1 LADDRRGSGRT
12 ITRAV
17 LYVVL
22 AAALVAWIVSM
33 GNVRNTSSSWISG
46 VVAGTVLVGLGAGRR
61 QGWGNSAGW
70 GMSTSRA
77 ILYVI
82 LMTVGIVVTVLGI
95 TFAEISVES
104 NPHPSSDYLVA
115 TFILVALVIAGGI
128 ALIALPASALA
139 RSRKRYLSRPAT
151 PAVAA
156 APSKPAAQGLAA
168 GVPADSD
175 AVAQIVLRS
184 KDVSAV
190 LKDLLAHDDG
200 THAPLPALLRN
211 IGLSSWEGVPVVSA
225 NRLARNNR
233 YWLLMRDEYAP
244 EVYDRFVTLEA
255 ALNMYGDIR
264 ARNAASGGRDTR
276 PLGEQ
281 VLGML
286 AATVDLEPAT
296 KVAQGVESEFVP
308 TQGGEWAARKHFA
321 DFAESVPTTFR
332 FQFSMQTNLDAGV
345 FLLEVEVPRPA
356 CFSIVSPDE
365 VGRVSRARAY
375 ALRVALLGAHGAFEA
390 GRFATV
396 VVNCREH
403 GSEETVLSLRLD
415 ATTMSQLRAVA
426 SSPGLDEGGF
436 PQGEA
441 VRASFGENGWFV
453 PVEPFLTSE
462 DPTAFPA
469 SRYREVELDASE
481 SPAELAEATGAH
493 RICDLGIYEVSPRVS
508 KWHEMVANKVSST
521 GEAVSMLMAARDA
534 TTDVTVAEACNRA
547 ARALVDGTMDV
558 TDTKRLGEL
567 FINGDELSLTVARI
581 RNVISDEEHLDGDML
596 TDALASLD
604 KTLGP
609 ITDMGMYLD
618 DTDNVYRY
626 FNSFAERVYY
636 NRILPK
642 DARTTRLVPDAY
654 YVGHSEAARIL
665 NLLERYDEALV
676 HDEELVRIAPATPD
690 ALLAKVRTLEEQGSI
705 FEAAD
710 LLKKAILISST
721 SRDLCICFYRLAFM
735 EWKLGE
741 GQLAV
746 ACYVRSMGFRSDVA
760 RQAQQELEELIAT
773 EPQLKKVT
781 SDEAREMI
789 KAAGLPYGDVPS
801 MRRTTAACACA
812 CTDAN
817 LIGPARAFTEMLLD
831 LNYDDA
837 LVDVCRSL
845 AIPRQ

>member
-1 LADDRRGSGRT
+1 MADGRRAGGKDIVRV
-12 ITRAV
+12 I
-17 LYVVL
+17 LYVAL
-22 AAALVAWIVSM
+22 AVALGVWIVCMS
-33 GNVRNTSSSWISG
+33 NAKSTSTGWISG
-46 VVAGTVLVGLGAGRR
+46 IVAGTVLVGLGANRK

-77 ILYVI
+77 ILYVVLI
-82 LMTVGIVVTVLGI
+82 TVGLVVALLGM
-95 TFAEISVES
+95 TFAAITVES
-104 NPHPSSDYLVA
+104 NPRPSSDYLVVI
-115 TFILVALVIAGGI
+115 FVLVTIVIAGGI
-128 ALIALPASALA
+128 SLIAFPASALVK
-139 RSRKRYLSRPAT
+139 SRKRYLSQLTAHPAAT
-151 PAVAA
+151 
-156 APSKPAAQGLAA
+156 APSKPATQGLAT
-168 GVPADSD
+168 GVPGDSD

-200 THAPLPALLRN
+200 THAPLPPLLRN
-211 IGLSSWEGVPVVSA
+211 IGLSSWEGMPVVSA
-225 NRLARNNR
+225 NRLARNDR
-233 YWLLMRDEYAP
+233 YWLLLRDEYAP
-244 EVYDRFVTLEA
+244 ETYDRFVTLEA
-255 ALNMYGDIR
+255 ALNMYADIR
-264 ARNAASGGRDTR
+264 ARKAASGGRDTR

-281 VLGML
+281 VLGVL

-296 KVAQGVESEFVP
+296 KVEQNVESEFVP

-332 FQFSMQTNLDAGV
+332 FQFSMQTNLEAGV
-345 FLLEVEVPRPA
+345 FLLGLEVPRPA
-356 CFSIVSPDE
+356 CFSIISPDE
-365 VGRVSRARAY
+365 AGRVCRARAY
-375 ALRVALLGAHGAFEA
+375 ALRLALLGARGAFGA

-403 GSEETVLSLRLD
+403 GSEETILSLRLD
-415 ATTMSQLRAVA
+415 ATTMNQLRAVA
-426 SSPGLDEGGF
+426 GSPGLDEGGF

-462 DPTAFPA
+462 DPTVFPA
-469 SRYREVELDASE
+469 SRYREVELDTSE
-481 SPAELAEATGAH
+481 SPAELAETTGAR

-508 KWHEMVANKVSST
+508 KWHEMVANEVSST
-521 GEAVSMLMAARDA
+521 GDAVSMLMAARDA
-534 TTDVTVAEACNRA
+534 TSDVTIAEACNRTA
-547 ARALVDGTMDV
+547 KALVDGTMDV

-581 RNVISDEEHLDGDML
+581 RNVISDEEHLDGDVL

-760 RQAQQELEELIAT
+760 RQAQQELDELIAT

-781 SDEAREMI
+781 GDEAREMI

-801 MRRTTAACACA
+801 MRRTTATCACA

-817 LIGPARAFTEMLLD
+817 LIGPARAFAEMLLD

>member
-1 LADDRRGSGRT
+1 MADGRRAGGKDTVR
-12 ITRAV
+12 V
-17 LYVVL
+17 MLYVAL
-22 AAALVAWIVSM
+22 AVALVAWVVCM
-33 GNVRNTSSSWISG
+33 GDSRAGATSWASG
-46 VVAGTVLVGLGAGRR
+46 ITAGVVLVGLGAGRK

-77 ILYVI
+77 ILYVV

-115 TFILVALVIAGGI
+115 TFILVAIVIAGGI

-139 RSRKRYLSRPAT
+139 KSRKKHLSQSSAPVA
-151 PAVAA
+151 AA
-156 APSKPAAQGLAA
+156 APSVPATQRQAQGS
-168 GVPADSD
+168 PADSD

-200 THAPLPALLRN
+200 SHAPLPQLLRN
-211 IGLSSWEGVPVVSA
+211 IGLSSWEGMPVVSA
-225 NRLARNNR
+225 NRLVRNNR
-233 YWLLMRDEYAP
+233 YWLLLRDEYAP
-244 EVYDRFVTLEA
+244 ETYDRFVTLEA
-255 ALNMYGDIR
+255 ALNVYGDIR
-264 ARNAASGGRDTR
+264 ARQATDGGRDAR

-281 VLGML
+281 VLGVL
-286 AATVDLEPAT
+286 AATLDLEPAT
-296 KVAQGVESEFVP
+296 KVEPGVESEFVP

-332 FQFSMQTNLDAGV
+332 FQFSMQTSLEAGV
-345 FLLEVEVPRPA
+345 FLLELEIPRPA
-356 CFSIVSPDE
+356 CFSIISPDE
-365 VGRVSRARAY
+365 AGHVCRARAY
-375 ALRVALLGAHGAFEA
+375 ALRVALLGARGAFGA

-403 GSEETVLSLRLD
+403 GSDETILSLRLN
-415 ATTMSQLRAVA
+415 ATTMNQLRAVA

-436 PQGEA
+436 PQGDA

-453 PVEPFLTSE
+453 PVDPFLTSG
-462 DPTAFPA
+462 DPIVFPT
-469 SRYREVELDASE
+469 SRYREVELDTSE
-481 SPAELAEATGAH
+481 SPVELAQTTGAH

-508 KWHEMVANKVSST
+508 KWHEMVANRVGST
-521 GEAVSMLMAARDA
+521 GDAVSMLMAARDA
-534 TTDVTVAEACNRA
+534 TSDVTVAEACNRTA
-547 ARALVDGTMDV
+547 KALVDGTVDV
-558 TDTKRLGEL
+558 TDTKRLSEL

-581 RNVISDEEHLDGDML
+581 RNVISDEEHLDGDVL

-609 ITDMGMYLD
+609 ITDMGIYLD
-618 DTDNVYRY
+618 DSDNVYRY

-636 NRILPK
+636 NRMLPK

-665 NLLERYDEALV
+665 NLLERYDEALA
-676 HDEELVRIAPATPD
+676 HDEELVRMAPATPD

-760 RQAQQELEELIAT
+760 QQAQQELDELIAT

-781 SDEAREMI
+781 GDEAREMI

-837 LVDVCRSL
+837 LVDVCCSL

>member
-1 LADDRRGSGRT
+1 MADGRRAGGKDIVRV
-12 ITRAV
+12 I
-17 LYVVL
+17 LYVTL
-22 AAALVAWIVSM
+22 AVALGVWIVCMS
-33 GNVRNTSSSWISG
+33 NAKSTSTGWISG
-46 VVAGTVLVGLGAGRR
+46 IVAGTVLVGLGANRK

-77 ILYVI
+77 ILYVVLI
-82 LMTVGIVVTVLGI
+82 TVGLVVALLGM
-95 TFAEISVES
+95 TFAAITVES
-104 NPHPSSDYLVA
+104 NPRPSSDYLVVI
-115 TFILVALVIAGGI
+115 FVLVTIVIAGGI
-128 ALIALPASALA
+128 SLIAFPASALVK
-139 RSRKRYLSRPAT
+139 SRKRYLAQLTAHPAAT
-151 PAVAA
+151 
-156 APSKPAAQGLAA
+156 APSKPATQGLAT
-168 GVPADSD
+168 GVPGDSD

-200 THAPLPALLRN
+200 THAPLPPLLRN
-211 IGLSSWEGVPVVSA
+211 IGLSSWEGMPVVSA
-225 NRLARNNR
+225 NRLARNDR
-233 YWLLMRDEYAP
+233 YWLLLRDEYAP
-244 EVYDRFVTLEA
+244 ETYDRFVTLEA

-264 ARNAASGGRDTR
+264 ARKAANGGRDTR

-281 VLGML
+281 VLGVL

-296 KVAQGVESEFVP
+296 KVEQNVESEFVP

-332 FQFSMQTNLDAGV
+332 FQFSMQTNLKAGV
-345 FLLEVEVPRPA
+345 FLLGLEVPRPA
-356 CFSIVSPDE
+356 CFSIISPGE
-365 VGRVSRARAY
+365 AGRACRARAY
-375 ALRVALLGAHGAFEA
+375 ALRLALLGARGAFGA

-403 GSEETVLSLRLD
+403 GSEETILSLRLD
-415 ATTMSQLRAVA
+415 ATTMNQLRAVA
-426 SSPGLDEGGF
+426 GSPGLDEGGF

-462 DPTAFPA
+462 DPTVFPA
-469 SRYREVELDASE
+469 SRYREVELDTSE
-481 SPAELAEATGAH
+481 SPAELAETTGAR

-508 KWHEMVANKVSST
+508 KWHEMVANEVSST
-521 GEAVSMLMAARDA
+521 GDAVSMLMAARDA
-534 TTDVTVAEACNRA
+534 TSDVTIAEACNRTA
-547 ARALVDGTMDV
+547 KALVDGTMDV

-581 RNVISDEEHLDGDML
+581 RNVISDEEHLDGDVL

-760 RQAQQELEELIAT
+760 RQAQQELDELIAT

-781 SDEAREMI
+781 GDEAREMI

-817 LIGPARAFTEMLLD
+817 LIGPARAFAEMLLD